1 MRVMVLKVQPQ
12 ELRTPTNVFSSL
24 AEIPLSG
31 SMDKLDYKTAIC
43 LGVNFEEN
51 RGVRGGFYL

>member
-12 ELRTPTNVFSSL
+12 ELRTPTNVFSS

-43 LGVNFEEN
+43 SGGNFEEN